1 MSVQLIL
8 YPQNYDGQFN
18 AISNIAQEKLV
29 DGINFNSINTSSSY
43 DTSVSPPFVDVINNA
58 YTNNLDTQNTWYRW
72 RTTSTGT
79 PTLPATIAGN
89 LRLYST
95 TTNTTSGVY
104 QRLSNLVVGQ
114 IYQVYLIYSTTG
126 SPTGSLVFAS
136 YRNNVP
142 VQTSFTSNNLA
153 SGVGFYIYNFTAQS
167 TEDTILISLTN
178 SVADDL
184 DITNISILPLGVQPT
199 FTNFHLEDGQVI
211 CDLYQHEDIPLTLS
225 VDDFKNVAE
234 KVQSYSKDFDL
245 PATKRNNLIFNNIF
259 DITRSDDGIIFN
271 PYVKTKCV
279 LKQDGFIL
287 FDGYLRLIDVTKDK
301 QDEISYSV
309 NLYSE
314 VVALADILKNKTLN
328 DLDLSELSHHYDK
341 TSIKNSWADSTG
353 LPLDNP
359 LSTSSYA
366 YDAAI
371 GVNNTNVLKYPF
383 VDWEHQIL
391 LANGSTGSNA
401 TLDFPELTSLE
412 QVFRPFLNIK
422 YLINKIFEDTLF
434 TWSSN
439 FFDTADF
446 GKLFMDFNWG
456 SDNATIKIATTEW
469 GGVVPNSSPATAT
482 TSYTNLKLES
492 FQNFISIVL
501 PPNYNSTNNILT
513 ATTLNEIYSINYY
526 YNLKNTSGSDADIE
540 CQWLHNTQQREY
552 SSVITIPAGTTW
564 IYSGNFQVIMQPTD
578 TLQAQ
583 FKASAGSAIEQNV
596 VPFPS
601 FGSNVSFILSTEN
614 IVNGVIL
621 NSLRG
626 ELGQWEF
633 LKGILTMFNIVSLP
647 DKDNPLNIKFEPY
660 SDVFMLNTTGQS
672 LADRSIQHDWTDK
685 VNVSEMQLTPLTD
698 LNKKTLFKYEEDED
712 DYTFKVY
719 KKSVGGYLYGSRV
732 FDASSYTLL
741 EGQDEIVA
749 SPFATTISKP
759 LAPQFSDFITPAI
772 FTANDEATE
781 FEGFD
786 NAPRILY
793 NNGIHTLN
801 GSVTYYIPA
810 QNGLASENQDQF
822 LQFSHLTD
830 IPTISSTPTTQGTK
844 DFNFG
849 ECQLINPIGASV
861 PDNLFNLYWLPY
873 YNELYNPNTRIMTLQ
888 VNLNAGDINMFKFN
902 DRVMI
907 KNRVFRVNKIEYKPN
922 SLAKVEF
929 ILIP

>member
-1 MSVQLIL
+1 M
-8 YPQNYDGQFN
+8 
-18 AISNIAQEKLV
+18 
-29 DGINFNSINTSSSY
+29 
-43 DTSVSPPFVDVINNA
+43 
-58 YTNNLDTQNTWYRW
+58 
-72 RTTSTGT
+72 
-79 PTLPATIAGN
+79 
-89 LRLYST
+89 
-95 TTNTTSGVY
+95 
-104 QRLSNLVVGQ
+104 
-114 IYQVYLIYSTTG
+114 
-126 SPTGSLVFAS
+126 
-136 YRNNVP
+136 
-142 VQTSFTSNNLA
+142 
-153 SGVGFYIYNFTAQS
+153 
-167 TEDTILISLTN
+167 
-178 SVADDL
+178 
-184 DITNISILPLGVQPT
+184 
-199 FTNFHLEDGQVI
+199 
-211 CDLYQHEDIPLTLS
+211 
-225 VDDFKNVAE
+225 
-234 KVQSYSKDFDL
+234 
-245 PATKRNNLIFNNIF
+245 
-259 DITRSDDGIIFN
+259 
-271 PYVKTKCV
+271 
-279 LKQDGFIL
+279 
-287 FDGYLRLIDVTKDK
+287 
-301 QDEISYSV
+301 
-309 NLYSE
+309 
-314 VVALADILKNKTLN
+314 
-328 DLDLSELSHHYDK
+328 
-341 TSIKNSWADSTG
+341 
-353 LPLDNP
+353 
-359 LSTSSYA
+359 STSSYA

-456 SDNATIKIATTEW
+456 SDNATIEIATTEW

-540 CQWLHNTQQREY
+540 CQWLYNTTQLEY
-552 SSVITIPAGTTW
+552 SGVVTIPAGTTW
-564 IYSGNFQVIMQPTD
+564 IYSGSFQVTMQPTD

-614 IVNGVIL
+614 IVDGVIL